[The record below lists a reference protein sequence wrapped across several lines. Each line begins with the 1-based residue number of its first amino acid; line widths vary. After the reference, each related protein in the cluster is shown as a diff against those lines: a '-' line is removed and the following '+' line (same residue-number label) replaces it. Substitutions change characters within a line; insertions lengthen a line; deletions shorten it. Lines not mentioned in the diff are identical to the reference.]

1 LPFYCAREGTA
12 MSACDER
19 NPQPDAAHRARIA
32 DLQAR
37 LAQCGRL
44 IAQIREELPE
54 HDAHALSRL
63 EQGIGSLAER
73 VGTLGQEGQGPER
86 VATAA
91 SAGLAA
97 SEDEPWDTQSAEEL
111 MRIHEAANAQWA
123 DPAAPR
129 HYRAWRPSEGVAPAQ
144 AAEPPARD
152 GAGVEARLAQI
163 AHLIEGAV
171 AQAHPAKALA
181 ALDRRLDAF
190 ERRLD
195 VALSDMALGI
205 GRGDLKLI
213 DAHLVEFAGH
223 FEAVGQQL
231 GRLDAMETA
240 LHELARALEHS
251 GAPSGDHSPIHQDAI
266 AAIIDG
272 AAERAASK
280 VAASLSEIGEGEN
293 RLDRL
298 QALVEN
304 HVAERR
310 RSEEAAASVLHSI
323 EDALMRILD
332 RVEAMEALQAA
343 PPAAADTRAREAD
356 GLEIEHDR
364 LAQAYAQGA
373 RVLGQ
378 QVPEPTLDA
387 ADYVAA
393 HRQERG
399 ATPRAPAAQHD
410 IDDEMTHEEERRE
423 LRASALRAKR
433 KAQAA
438 APAAE
443 SSSPDAGEVDRLGQ
457 GRVRTWA
464 PAQASRHRKSL
475 LFGAALALFGAGF
488 VAVDTF
494 LSALPPAAAPR
505 HELVPQPEAGA
516 AQASPPPRAS
526 DGHRRAAP
534 TPEPALPPPLPD
546 AGREEQSPSP
556 PAPTRRLERLE
567 TGTAALS
574 SSGATPVNWPEPD
587 SPARPEGA
595 GETETP

>member
-1 LPFYCAREGTA
+1 

-32 DLQAR
+32 DMQAR

-54 HDAHALSRL
+54 HDAQALSRL

-91 SAGLAA
+91 PGPAA
-97 SEDEPWDTQSAEEL
+97 SEDEPWDPQSAEEL

-129 HYRAWRPSEGVAPAQ
+129 HYRAWPSDGVAPAR
-144 AAEPPARD
+144 AAEPPLRD
-152 GAGVEARLAQI
+152 AAGLEARLAQI
-163 AHLIEGAV
+163 AHVIEGAV
-171 AQAHPAKALA
+171 AEAHPAKALA

-223 FEAVGQQL
+223 FEAVRQQL
-231 GRLDAMETA
+231 GRLDAVETA
-240 LHELARALEHS
+240 LHELARALERT
-251 GAPSGDHSPIHQDAI
+251 GPPSGDHSPMRQDAI
-266 AAIIDG
+266 AAVIDG

-280 VAASLSEIGEGEN
+280 VAASLSETGEGEN

-310 RSEEAAASVLHSI
+310 RSEEAAANVLHSI

-343 PPAAADTRAREAD
+343 PPAGADTRARAAD

-393 HRQERG
+393 HRQEQS
-399 ATPRAPAAQHD
+399 APLSAPAAQHD
-410 IDDEMTHEEERRE
+410 IDEGVTHEEERRE

-438 APAAE
+438 AHAAE

-494 LSALPPAAAPR
+494 LSASPPAAAPR
-505 HELVPQPEAGA
+505 HELVPQPGAGA
-516 AQASPPPRAS
+516 DQASPPPRAS
-526 DGHRRAAP
+526 DGHSQAAP
-534 TPEPALPPPLPD
+534 TPEPALPPPD

-587 SPARPEGA
+587 RSAQPEGA